1 MSGEFNKE
9 NMNTL
14 CDHIIKALHLCML
27 NKETWKSDKYEML
40 KIIKTNDEYF
50 YENYPRLCRN
60 VVFTDDISPLLGMIK
75 TFAKVQNGEL
85 NFDSANKSITEA
97 LNATYVDDVLN
108 SDKLKEERSK
118 KMKEK
123 IQEIK

>member
-1 MSGEFNKE
+1 MSGELNKE
-9 NMNTL
+9 SMNTI
-14 CDHIIKALHLCML
+14 CDYIIKALRICNA

-40 KIIKTNDEYF
+40 KIIKTNDEKF
-50 YENYPRLCRN
+50 YEDYPRLCRN
-60 VVFTDDISPLLGMIK
+60 VVFTDDIAPLLGMIK

-85 NFDSANKSITEA
+85 SFDSANKSITEA